1 MHMRLYSVAS
11 QVLLFVTL
19 RTVVCQAPLYM
30 GLPRQVFWSEMPTDR
45 KKRKGEKMQNV
56 SNINSKLFKVE
67 LRPRKN
73 RRSQRWF
80 GGKQ

>member
-1 MHMRLYSVAS
+1 MK
-11 QVLLFVTL
+11 
-19 RTVVCQAPLYM
+19 
-30 GLPRQVFWSEMPTDR
+30 SEPFILVYLDLWDDAR
-45 KKRKGEKMQNV
+45 DERKGEKMQNV